1 GHVGVYVGN
10 GYVIHAN
17 GTHRG
22 VEKQLLSETK
32 FTHWFEIPGLSYIE
46 EEVPVE
52 PSETSETSN
61 ETTQMTTETS
71 NETTQMTTIPSET
84 STPTE
89 LVPSES

>member
-1 GHVGVYVGN
+1 
-10 GYVIHAN
+10 VIHAN

-52 PSETSETSN
+52 PTETSETS
-61 ETTQMTTETS
+61 E
-71 NETTQMTTIPSET
+71 ETTQMTTIPSET
-84 STPTE
+84 SAPTE
-89 LVPSES
+89 AVPSET